1 MNMLFFPLQRLS
13 TAADMMPRKRLTD
26 RKILCSY
33 VYGTLPKGSRDGD
46 TIPQLLMVIQHRY
59 LIFNSNSQ
67 GRLAAIV
74 TRVGTKILAKSIV
87 LNVFLVVH
95 LRFGEGG
102 PSILY
107 QKFNSVSKQVE
118 TSSSMF
124 LGSILFDCAWTY
136 GRSKHFRGG
145 PYIFQKN

>member
-1 MNMLFFPLQRLS
+1 M
-13 TAADMMPRKRLTD
+13 
-26 RKILCSY
+26 
-33 VYGTLPKGSRDGD
+33 
-46 TIPQLLMVIQHRY
+46 
-59 LIFNSNSQ
+59 IFNSNSQ